1 MREEKSP
8 ALGITGSFVGPAR
21 MEPELVEDRSED
33 ADAEDV
39 EPVGQVLVRPSQTPD
54 LKMGSQW
61 KEEDH
66 WTTILK
72 VTSSSP
78 SKKDWPT
85 SLRAMNEIHF

>member
-8 ALGITGSFVGPAR
+8 ALCVTGSFVGPAR

-54 LKMGSQW
+54 LKMGS
-61 KEEDH
+61 
-66 WTTILK
+66 
-72 VTSSSP
+72 P
-78 SKKDWPT
+78 
-85 SLRAMNEIHF
+85 